1 MKNHIQKL
9 LLSFALILG
18 FAGIASAQQNV
29 LVQTTLSAAIPVTPS
44 SLFSSSANTVQVAS
58 ATGIT
63 VVQLNSTQTL
73 NQQSQWVLYIDREEM
88 LVTGING
95 TTLFVTRGYNSTL
108 AAPHASGTMVLYGRA
123 NWFYTA
129 DPGATPGSG
138 TGVSGVSC
146 TAASVFVSPYLNVR
160 TGGQWLC
167 STITGTWVPGWNN
180 AGGDFFAATATVASA
195 NGVITPSGPFFSMSG
210 TNAITGFTTPVG
222 FNATASGGGCFVV
235 NPTGIW
241 TWTAAGNI
249 AKAGTT
255 TATLILVTFC
265 WDAATSK
272 WIPSRI
278 A

>member
-1 MKNHIQKL
+1 MKTLQKL

-63 VVQLNSTQTL
+63 IAQLNPTQTL
-73 NQQSQWVLYIDREEM
+73 NIQNQWVLYIDREEM

-108 AAPHASGTMVLYGRA
+108 AAPHVSGTMVLYGRA

-138 TGVSGVSC
+138 TGISGVSC

-180 AGGDFFAATATVASA
+180 AGGDFFSQTATVASA
-195 NGVITPSGPFFSMSG
+195 ASAVTPSGPYFSISG
-210 TNAITGFTTPVG
+210 TAAITGFNIPLG
-222 FNATASGGGCFVV
+222 FNGTAVGGGCFVV
-235 NPTGIW
+235 NPTGIF

-249 AKAGTT
+249 AIAGTT
-255 TATLILVTFC
+255 TQALVQVSFC
-265 WDAATSK
+265 WNAATSK